1 MKILTGILIT
11 VSFQISL
18 AQNRSII
25 PEPVSSTAFPGYY
38 TFSPT
43 SYFQANDFKSYT
55 DAYAAKDL
63 FIDYYNLPIKTA
75 TKQIGELSGIILQY
89 DSTLQ
94 LPDGGYILKISQN
107 AISITGKNKG
117 GVFYGLMSLLQLI
130 ENPSA
135 KTYQVPCMEIIDY
148 PRFGYRGMHLD
159 CSRHFFSVDFVKKY
173 IDYLALYKL
182 NTFHWHLTDDQGWRI
197 EIKQYPKLTEVGA
210 WRNGSMVGHYRDQKY
225 DDIRYGGFY
234 TQAEIKLIV
243 KYAAARNITIIPEIE
258 MPGHCVAALAA
269 YPEYG
274 CIDTNLSVA
283 KGWGGFPDIFC
294 PKEETF
300 TFLENILTEV
310 MALFPSEYIHIG
322 GDEVEKTRWEN
333 SAFCQKL
340 IVDSNL
346 VNENGLQSYFIRR
359 IERFVNSKGKKIIG
373 WDEILEGGIAPN
385 ATIMSWRSE
394 DGGITAAQQKHFA
407 IMTPGDHCYFDH
419 YQSDPTTEPVAIGG
433 YTPLFDVY
441 NYEPIPSVLT
451 TEQQKYILGAQANLW
466 TEYISTPEQV
476 EYMLMPRLLAL
487 SEVLWSPKENK
498 NYDEFLKRLLIHFDL
513 LSKINCNYS
522 KSIYKVEYKTS
533 MRDDGALLL
542 ILSSNISLG
551 KTMLRKYLPED
562 YTFDLMEYTAPIVV
576 NNISPKFEAYLELP
590 SGEAPLTKI
599 ELFISKATSTK
610 ITLAV
615 QPSKKYSADG
625 PFTLVNG
632 IKANTTNGWSAKDW
646 LGFSGKNLEAT
657 IDLDNKD
664 SISMVTAGFLTDKL
678 SWIYPPKTLEV
689 LISEDGKKFKSVGKI
704 DFDTNNSM
712 RTENT
717 IYFKKSATRYVR
729 VIAEN
734 FGKIPEGNP
743 GAGSL
748 PWLFV
753 DEISIE

>member
-1 MKILTGILIT
+1 MKIFLGLLFLCGIQL
-11 VSFQISL
+11 SF
-18 AQNRSII
+18 AQNKSII
-25 PEPVSSTAFPGYY
+25 PEPVSITPLSGYY

-55 DAYAAKDL
+55 DAYAAKDF
-63 FIDYYNLPIKTA
+63 FIDYYGLPIKTA
-75 TKQIGELSGIILQY
+75 TKQIGDLSGIVLQY

-117 GVFYGLMSLLQLI
+117 GVFYGLMSLMQLV
-130 ENPSA
+130 ENPTA

-148 PRFGYRGMHLD
+148 PRFDYRGMHLD
-159 CSRHFFSVDFVKKY
+159 CARHFFSVDFVKKY

-210 WRNGSMVGHYRDQKY
+210 WRDGTMVGHYRDQKY
-225 DDIRYGGFY
+225 DSIRYGGFY
-234 TQAEIKLIV
+234 TQAEIKLII
-243 KYAAARNITIIPEIE
+243 KYATARNITIIPEIE

-274 CIDTNLSVA
+274 CIDTNLTVA
-283 KGWGGFPDIFC
+283 KGWGGFPDVFC
-294 PKEETF
+294 PKEEIF
-300 TFLENILTEV
+300 TFLENVLTEV
-310 MALFPSEYIHIG
+310 MALFPSQYIHIG
-322 GDEVEKTRWEN
+322 GDEVEKTRWKN

-346 VNENGLQSYFIRR
+346 VNENGLQSYFIQR
-359 IERFVNSKGKKIIG
+359 IEKFVNSKGKKMIG

-394 DGGITAAQQKHFA
+394 DGGIAAAQQKHYA
-407 IMTPGDHCYFDH
+407 IMCPGDFCYFDH
-419 YQSDPTTEPVAIGG
+419 YQSEPTYEPVAIGG
-433 YTPLFDVY
+433 YTTVFDVY
-441 NYEPIPSVLT
+441 NYEPIPAVLT
-451 TEQQKYILGAQANLW
+451 AQEQKYILGAQANIW
-466 TEYISTPEQV
+466 TEYISTPEHV

-487 SEVLWSPKENK
+487 SEVLWTQKEKK
-498 NYDEFLKRLLIHFDL
+498 NYDDFVKRLLIHFEL
-513 LSKINCNYS
+513 LSQVDCNFS
-522 KSIYKVEYKTS
+522 KSIYRVEYKTS
-533 MRDDGALLL
+533 MRDDGNLLL
-542 ILSSNISLG
+542 ILSSNINLG
-551 KTMLRKYLPED
+551 KTILNQYDTENKLISSS
-562 YTFDLMEYTAPIVV
+562 EYNAPIVV
-576 NNISPKFEAYLELP
+576 SSVASILKAYREIP
-590 SGEAPLTKI
+590 SGDAPVTKI
-599 ELFISKATSTK
+599 EINTSKSTCAI

-615 QPSKKYSADG
+615 QPAKKYSADG

-632 IKANTTNGWSAKDW
+632 LQANTSNGWSAKDW

-657 IDLDNKD
+657 LDLGNEDT
-664 SISMVTAGFLTDKL
+664 ISTVTAGFLTDKL

-689 LISEDGKKFKSVGKI
+689 LISEDGKKFKSIGKI
-704 DFDTNNSM
+704 NFDTNNSM

-717 IYFKKSATRYVR
+717 IYFKKTAARYVR

-734 FGKIPEGNP
+734 YGKIPLGNP
-743 GAGSL
+743 GAGSM